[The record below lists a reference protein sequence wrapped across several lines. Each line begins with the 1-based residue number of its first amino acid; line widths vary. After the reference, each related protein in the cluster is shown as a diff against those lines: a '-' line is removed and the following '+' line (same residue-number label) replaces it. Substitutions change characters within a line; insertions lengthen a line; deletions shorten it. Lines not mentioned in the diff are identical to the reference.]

1 MKKNILAGVACA
13 TLLWSVTTGCSEET
27 QLASG
32 SDAGYIA
39 LALDFD
45 PSPLTGPRGDRS
57 RATSL
62 EITPD
67 DLTLTL
73 THASGA
79 IPPKIYTVAEFG
91 SQQRVNTGQYTLE
104 AAYGSADSEG
114 WDSPWYYGSQQLTV
128 KNESSTPVN
137 LPVRLANAMVNVT
150 LSKGFTDYMTDYT
163 VTVTTASGTDYVWA
177 SDETRRLYVKPG
189 SVMVS
194 IAFTK
199 PNGKQATA
207 QVDPF
212 TAEARHCYNINIDVE
227 AGSAETLRL
236 TFDDTIAEVKDVE
249 IDITDANLPMLA
261 AAPKILTEG
270 FEAGSVI
277 ANVSGSAYDGLLK
290 TTIVARG
297 KIDTAVLNVGSS
309 YLRSKGW
316 PESIDLAN
324 PGAAQSLL
332 ESYGVKTLGL
342 TGNKSVFAVVDFSGL
357 VSKLLYVDG
366 ADNTSSFALTVTD
379 LQGKEKTLDLFSV
392 SVERLVLEILDGSII
407 TDNGKATVLLH
418 YNGGNIADVRLY
430 ADNDRGT
437 RDLLTVK
444 SASLNAQ
451 SGVYTLEVEGKAIT
465 AENPVLVR
473 PETDNVAGEKYT
485 LKVPDLRVVEAAT
498 NAFATH
504 VYATLDFMN
513 DELLAQKSDVKF
525 EVSTD
530 GGVTYSE
537 VNTTLE
543 SDTYSSSSSRVAG
556 VGTSVYHITGLSAS
570 TTYTFRARLGNE
582 KSTTASLTTEEAAQ
596 LPDAGFDEWTSEKKG
611 DYQYLWKIA
620 DGSVWS
626 TVNDLTISTFGSG
639 SGSGGITGGC
649 AYKATSGTIPAN
661 GRSTKS
667 SAHGGGVGTTKSGDG
682 HTQGVANLFSD
693 RQNRGNNAALIRTV
707 GWGSG
712 NSAAAGWAWSLKE
725 NAGFNTCNTITP
737 GELFLGSCINY
748 IPNYGY
754 QFTSRPSLVSF
765 YYHYDV
771 VTSGNGDYGYAEV
784 IVYDIND
791 NPIAKA
797 ETNLYETGS
806 YKLVEMPLTYDSTA
820 KNASKISVRF
830 VSSSNS
836 AALAKDVKFWHTP
849 GSNNTSG
856 GEYVGSELYIDDI
869 VLNY

>member
-79 IPPKIYTVAEFG
+79 TPPKIYTVAEFG

-194 IAFTK
+194 VAFTK
-199 PNGKQATA
+199 PNGMQATA

-261 AAPKILTEG
+261 AAPEILTEG

-357 VSKLLYVDG
+357 VSRLLYVDG

-379 LQGKEKTLDLFSV
+379 LQGKEKTIDLFSV
-392 SVERLVLEILDGSII
+392 SVERLVLEILDGSEII
-407 TDNGKATVLLH
+407 SDGHATVKVR
-418 YNGGNIADVRLY
+418 YNGTSASDIVLTAY
-430 ADNDRGT
+430 NDRGT
-437 RDLLTVK
+437 TDDLTVTGVK
-444 SASLNAQ
+444 PGSLAGTYDLSVESRNITLNSNLRLYAKAGDEQ
-451 SGVYTLEVEGKAIT
+451 SDDYV
-465 AENPVLVR
+465 
-473 PETDNVAGEKYT
+473 
-485 LKVPDLRVVEAAT
+485 LRVPSLRLIDAET
-498 NAFATH
+498 NAFAKSA
-504 VYATLDFMN
+504 YASIIFTN
-513 DELLAQKSDVKF
+513 DEAAAGKDNVKF

-530 GGVTYSE
+530 NGNTYSE
-537 VNTTLE
+537 VASELVSATF
-543 SDTYSSSSSRVAG
+543 SARSSRAG
-556 VGTSVYHITGLSAS
+556 ERSAVYKFSGLNPA
-570 TTYTFRARLGNE
+570 TDYLFRARLADE
-582 KSTTASLTTEEAAQ
+582 FSATASLTTEEAAQ
-596 LPDAGFDEWTSEKKG
+596 LPNSGMEEWYTTDVYTKTMWSFGTTGMTDIKRWHANKSENETAWATRNPMTTGQTSG
-611 DYQYLWKIA
+611 VTCYYT
-620 DGSVWS
+620 S
-626 TVNDLTISTFGSG
+626 F
-639 SGSGGITGGC
+639 
-649 AYKATSGTIPAN
+649 SGTIPVSGTSGQAAEI
-661 GRSTKS
+661 STL
-667 SAHGGGVGTTKSGDG
+667 GFGEGTTYAHTSSGKTGSPKKKISGMLFNGTYSCSGDDEAIEYG
-682 HTQGVANLFSD
+682 
-693 RQNRGNNAALIRTV
+693 IP
-707 GWGSG
+707 
-712 NSAAAGWAWSLKE
+712 
-725 NAGFNTCNTITP
+725 FN
-737 GELFLGSCINY
+737 
-748 IPNYGY
+748 
-754 QFTSRPSLVSF
+754 SRPVSLSFKYKFAPVSGESF
-765 YYHYDV
+765 KAYIVVENRNGNESVEIARGEIISGEAKNSFTDV
-771 VTSGNGDYGYAEV
+771 TV
-784 IVYDIND
+784 
-791 NPIAKA
+791 
-797 ETNLYETGS
+797 
-806 YKLVEMPLTYDSTA
+806 PLTYTDNNLKATH
-820 KNASKISVRF
+820 IYTVF
-830 VSSSNS
+830 VSSTASTPTVLSVQGSKN
-836 AALAKDVKFWHTP
+836 ALNGYSDSK
-849 GSNNTSG
+849 
-856 GEYVGSELYIDDI
+856 YVGSVLTVDDI

>member
-137 LPVRLANAMVNVT
+137 LPVRLSNAMVNVT

-194 IAFTK
+194 VAFTK

-261 AAPKILTEG
+261 AAPEILTDG

-277 ANVSGSAYDGLLK
+277 ANVSGSAYDGSLK

-297 KIDTAVLNVGSS
+297 KIDTAVLNVGSA

-392 SVERLVLEILDGSII
+392 SVERLVLEILDGSVI

-444 SASLNAQ
+444 SATLNAQ

-465 AENPVLVR
+465 AENPVPVR

-498 NAFATH
+498 NSFATH
-504 VYATLDFMN
+504 AYTTLDFMN

-543 SDTYSSSSSRVAG
+543 SDSYSSRSSRVAG

-582 KSTTASLTTEEAAQ
+582 KSTTASLTTEEAAP
-596 LPDAGFDEWTSEKKG
+596 LTNG
-611 DYQYLWKIA
+611 DLERWERTLYESNWDRWAI
-620 DGSVWS
+620 DGWA
-626 TVNDLTISTFGSG
+626 TYNNMTTM
-639 SGSGGITGGC
+639 
-649 AYKATSGTIPAN
+649 TSGTRHNTAYVS
-661 GRSTKS
+661 RSGTARTS
-667 SAHGGGVGTTKSGDG
+667 DAHSGS
-682 HTQGVANLFSD
+682 F
-693 RQNRGNNAALIRTV
+693 AAELRTI
-707 GWGSG
+707 GWGAG
-712 NSAAAGWAWSLKE
+712 NSAVGSISGSNPKYINKGILYLGTSPTDYSSLESQVVK
-725 NAGFNTCNTITP
+725 GIDF
-737 GELFLGSCINY
+737 Y
-748 IPNYGY
+748 
-754 QFTSRPSLVSF
+754 SRPSSISF
-765 YYHYDV
+765 WYKY
-771 VTSGNGDYGYAEV
+771 SKKNGADYGGMLIWVKDANGNIIASGSKSNLNESNYTLV
-784 IVYDIND
+784 NVPLVYESMS
-791 NPIAKA
+791 AKA
-797 ETNLYETGS
+797 ASIYVEFTSSDHPDWNTRSKDWFTVPSFGNMSDGKFQGS
-806 YKLVEMPLTYDSTA
+806 SL
-820 KNASKISVRF
+820 F
-830 VSSSNS
+830 
-836 AALAKDVKFWHTP
+836 
-849 GSNNTSG
+849 
-856 GEYVGSELYIDDI
+856 IDDI

>member
-137 LPVRLANAMVNVT
+137 LPVRLSNAMVNVT

-177 SDETRRLYVKPG
+177 ADETRRLYVKPG

-194 IAFTK
+194 VAFTK

-261 AAPKILTEG
+261 AAPEILTDG
-270 FEAGSVI
+270 FEAGDVI
-277 ANVSGSAYDGLLK
+277 ANVSGSAYDGSLK

-297 KIDTAVLNVGSS
+297 KIDTAVLNVGSA

-392 SVERLVLEILDGSII
+392 SVERLVLEILDGSEII
-407 TDNGKATVLLH
+407 SDGHATVKVR
-418 YNGGNIADVRLY
+418 YNRTSASDIVLTAY
-430 ADNDRGT
+430 NDRGT
-437 RDLLTVK
+437 TDELTVTGVK
-444 SASLNAQ
+444 PGSLAGTYDLSVESRNITLNSNLRLYAKAGDEQ
-451 SGVYTLEVEGKAIT
+451 SDDYV
-465 AENPVLVR
+465 
-473 PETDNVAGEKYT
+473 
-485 LKVPDLRVVEAAT
+485 LRVPSLRLIDAET
-498 NAFATH
+498 NAFAKSA
-504 VYATLDFMN
+504 YASIIFTN
-513 DELLAQKSDVKF
+513 DEAAAGKDNVKF

-530 GGVTYSE
+530 NGNTYSE
-537 VNTTLE
+537 VASELVSATF
-543 SDTYSSSSSRVAG
+543 SASSSRAG
-556 VGTSVYHITGLSAS
+556 ERSAVYKFSGLNPA
-570 TTYTFRARLGNE
+570 TDYLFRARLADE
-582 KSTTASLTTEEAAQ
+582 FSATASLTTEEAAQ
-596 LPDAGFDEWTSEKKG
+596 LPNSGMEEWYTTDVYTKTM
-611 DYQYLWKIA
+611 WKI
-620 DGSVWS
+620 
-626 TVNDLTISTFGSG
+626 
-639 SGSGGITGGC
+639 
-649 AYKATSGTIPAN
+649 
-661 GRSTKS
+661 GR
-667 SAHGGGVGTTKSGDG
+667 A
-682 HTQGVANLFSD
+682 
-693 RQNRGNNAALIRTV
+693 
-707 GWGSG
+707 
-712 NSAAAGWAWSLKE
+712 
-725 NAGFNTCNTITP
+725 
-737 GELFLGSCINY
+737 SC
-748 IPNYGY
+748 
-754 QFTSRPSLVSF
+754 RERV
-765 YYHYDV
+765 
-771 VTSGNGDYGYAEV
+771 
-784 IVYDIND
+784 
-791 NPIAKA
+791 
-797 ETNLYETGS
+797 
-806 YKLVEMPLTYDSTA
+806 
-820 KNASKISVRF
+820 
-830 VSSSNS
+830 
-836 AALAKDVKFWHTP
+836 
-849 GSNNTSG
+849 
-856 GEYVGSELYIDDI
+856 
-869 VLNY
+869 

>member
-73 THASGA
+73 THSSGA
-79 IPPKIYTVAEFG
+79 IPPKTYTVAEFG

-114 WDSPWYYGSQQLTV
+114 WDAPWYYGSQQLTV
-128 KNESSTPVN
+128 KNEASTPVS
-137 LPVRLANAMVNVT
+137 LPVRLSNAMVNVT

-177 SDETRRLYVKPG
+177 ADETRRLYVKPG

-194 IAFTK
+194 VAFTK

-236 TFDDTIAEVKDVE
+236 TFDDTISEVKDVE

-261 AAPKILTEG
+261 AAPEILTDG
-270 FEAGSVI
+270 FEAGDVI
-277 ANVSGSAYDGLLK
+277 ANVSGSAYDGSLK

-297 KIDTAVLNVGSS
+297 KIDTAVLNVSS
-309 YLRSKGW
+309 AYLRSKGW
-316 PESIDLAN
+316 PESVDLAN

-357 VSKLLYVDG
+357 VSRLLYVDG
-366 ADNTSSFALTVTD
+366 ADNTSSFTLTVTD
-379 LQGKEKTLDLFSV
+379 TQGKEKTLDLFSV
-392 SVERLVLEILDGSII
+392 NIERLLLEILDGSVI

-444 SASLNAQ
+444 SATPNAQ

-465 AENPVLVR
+465 AGNPVVIY

-485 LKVPDLRVVEAAT
+485 LKVPDLRIAEAAT
-498 NAFATH
+498 NSFATH
-504 VYATLDFMN
+504 AYATLEFMT
-513 DELLAQKSDVKF
+513 DDLFAQKSDVRF

-530 GGVTYSE
+530 GGVTYSD
-537 VNTTLE
+537 VNITLE
-543 SDTYSSSSSRVAG
+543 SDTYSSRSSRVAG
-556 VGTSVYHITGLSAS
+556 VGTSVYHITGLKSA

-582 KSTTASLTTEEAAQ
+582 KSTTASLTTEEAAN
-596 LPDAGFDEWTSEKKG
+596 LTNGNLELWEKTLSESNW
-611 DYQYLWKIA
+611 DRWAI
-620 DGSVWS
+620 DGWA
-626 TVNDLTISTFGSG
+626 TYNNMTTM
-639 SGSGGITGGC
+639 
-649 AYKATSGTIPAN
+649 TSGTRHNTAYVS
-661 GRSTKS
+661 RSGTAQS
-667 SAHGGGVGTTKSGDG
+667 TDAHSG
-682 HTQGVANLFSD
+682 SY
-693 RQNRGNNAALIRTV
+693 AAELRTI
-707 GWGSG
+707 GWGAG
-712 NSAAAGWAWSLKE
+712 NSAVGSISASNPKYINKGILYLGTSPTDYSSLESQVVKGVE
-725 NAGFNTCNTITP
+725 F
-737 GELFLGSCINY
+737 Y
-748 IPNYGY
+748 
-754 QFTSRPSLVSF
+754 SRPSSISF
-765 YYHYDV
+765 WYKYSKKNNADYGGMMIWVKDA
-771 VTSGNGDYGYAEV
+771 SGN
-784 IVYDIND
+784 I
-791 NPIAKA
+791 IASGSKS
-797 ETNLYETGS
+797 NLNESAYT
-806 YKLVEMPLTYDSTA
+806 LVTVPLAYDSTSA
-820 KNASKISVRF
+820 KAASIYVEF
-830 VSSSNS
+830 TSSDHPNWNTRS
-836 AALAKDVKFWHTP
+836 KDWFTVPSFGNMSDGKFQ
-849 GSNNTSG
+849 GSSMF
-856 GEYVGSELYIDDI
+856 IDDI